1 MNKDIRNLEKPP
13 PQTEAN
19 PEGKTVTNPFENNQS
34 ADRDIEQA
42 KEELEKEQEFKEAQT
57 ERD

>member
-1 MNKDIRNLEKPP
+1 MNTGDKSQSRQ
-13 PQTEAN
+13 PQTSGNSPGE
-19 PEGKTVTNPFENNQS
+19 TVSNPFDNNRRVDDEIQ
-34 ADRDIEQA
+34 EA

>member
-1 MNKDIRNLEKPP
+1 MENREKQDNKLQQ
-13 PQTEAN
+13 QTPEN
-19 PEGKTVTNPFENNQS
+19 PSGSTVSNPFENKQS
-34 ADRDIEQA
+34 VNNDLEMA